1 MNNSA
6 LWIVLNRMRVPL
18 MVLIITYTI
27 AIVGFLVIEGVD
39 ENGNAYHMSIFDA
52 FYVVTYTATTIGFGE
67 IPYQFTYAQRIWMS
81 MIVYATVM
89 GWFYSLGSLVTL
101 FQDKLLLAQIAE
113 TRFVN
118 QIKNMNQTFLIVL
131 GYNYTTSEII
141 KKANKE
147 GVRTVVIEKDEAKI
161 NELNLENFTP
171 TVPCLMGDVY
181 DPVALEKA
189 GLKSKYCKAVVSLFS
204 DDNLNLRV
212 ALTAKYLNK
221 NVTLAIKSTTHAQ
234 SEDLRDLGVE
244 IVENPYEII
253 AEQVDM
259 IFRNPYML
267 VLEKWIHGIGT
278 LDEEILEIPKGKF
291 IVYGF
296 GKLGRKIYQVLAE
309 NGNDVVFIKPPNESI
324 EVIPKDMIDLVITE
338 GRDEKEMLLAA
349 GIEDA
354 VGIIA
359 RTTSDTLNLSILAS
373 ARKINPN
380 IITIARENEMA
391 DLSVF
396 KNANIDLVFIPQKVL
411 IEKTTN
417 ALIAPYSSRFLQM
430 IRAKNDPAFVKV
442 LIEKIVKKV
451 GANPITFGIKVNKEK
466 SYAIWNSIVNKK
478 RKITLDVCAR
488 SRKDWTKRN
497 KILPLILIRGE
508 KEYLLPSWDIEIK
521 LGDKI
526 LFASDEE
533 AKDDVRWIS
542 KNIYEFF
549 YVYFGKEKNIFDKFI
564 KRDIE

>member
-6 LWIVLNRMRVPL
+6 LWIVLFRMRAPL

-27 AIVGFLVIEGVD
+27 AIAGFLVIEGVD
-39 ENGNAYHMSIFDA
+39 DAGNVYNMTIFDA

-67 IPYQFTYAQRIWMS
+67 IPYAFTPAQRIWMS

-113 TRFVN
+113 TRFLK
-118 QIKNMNQTFLIVL
+118 QIRNMNQSFLIVL

-181 DPVALEKA
+181 DPQALEKA
-189 GLKSKYCKAVVSLFS
+189 GLHSKYCKAVVSLFS

-212 ALTAKYLNK
+212 ALTAKYLNDD
-221 NVTLAIKSTTHAQ
+221 VTLAIKSTTHTQ
-234 SEDLRDLGVE
+234 SEDLKDLGVQ

-253 AEQVDM
+253 AGQIDM
-259 IFRNPYML
+259 ALRNPYLL
-267 VLEKWIHGIGT
+267 VLEKWLHNVGT
-278 LDEEILEIPKGKF
+278 LDEKIVDLPRGKY

-296 GKLGRKIYQVLAE
+296 GKLGRKVHQVLTA
-309 NGNDVVFIKPPNESI
+309 NGMEVVFIKPPI
-324 EVIPKDMIDLVITE
+324 EERKVIPKDMRKHVIMD
-338 GRDEKEMLLAA
+338 GKDEKEMLLEA
-349 GIEDA
+349 GILEADA
-354 VGIIA
+354 IIA
-359 RTTSDTLNLSILAS
+359 RTMSDTHNLSMLAS
-373 ARKINPN
+373 ARKVNDN

-396 KNANIDLVFIPQKVL
+396 KNAKIDLVFIPQKVL

-417 ALIAPYSSRFLQM
+417 ALIAPYSSKFLDM
-430 IRAKNDPAFVKV
+430 VRLKDDPEFVKA
-442 LIEKIVKKV
+442 LIDRIVNKV
-451 GANPITFGIKVNKEK
+451 GINPITFGLTISEEK
-466 SYAIWNSIVNKK
+466 SFAIWNSIVNKK
-478 RKITLDVCAR
+478 RTIKLDVLAR
-488 SRKDWTKRN
+488 SRSNCKDRN

-508 KEYLLPSWDIEIK
+508 ENILLPSWDEELQ

-526 LFASDEE
+526 LFASDEN
-533 AKDDVRWIS
+533 AKEDLRWIS

-549 YVYFGKEKNIFDKFI
+549 YVYFGKEKNMFNKFL
-564 KRDIE
+564 KGEY

>member
-6 LWIVLNRMRVPL
+6 LWIVLHRMRAPL

-27 AIVGFLVIEGVD
+27 AIAGFLVIEGVD
-39 ENGNAYHMSIFDA
+39 DAGNPYHMTIFDA

-67 IPYQFTYAQRIWMS
+67 IPYAFTHGQRIWMS

-113 TRFVN
+113 TRFIK
-118 QIKNMNQTFLIVL
+118 QIRNMNQSFLIVL

-147 GVRTVVIEKDEAKI
+147 GVRTVVIEKDETKI

-181 DPVALEKA
+181 DPQALEKA
-189 GLKSKYCKAVVSLFS
+189 GLHSKHCKAVVSLFS

-212 ALTAKYLNK
+212 ALTAKYLN
-221 NVTLAIKSTTHAQ
+221 NDVTLAIKSTTHAQ
-234 SEDLRDLGVE
+234 SEDLKDLGVQ

-259 IFRNPYML
+259 ALRNPHML
-267 VLEKWIHGIGT
+267 ILEKWIHGVGT
-278 LDEEILEIPKGKF
+278 LDEKIVTLPRGKY

-296 GKLGRKIYQVLAE
+296 GKLGRKIHQVLNE
-309 NGNDVVFIKPPNESI
+309 NGIEVIFIKPPI
-324 EVIPKDMIDLVITE
+324 EDMSVIPKDMRDIVVTE
-338 GRDEKEMLLAA
+338 GRDEKEMLLEA
-349 GIEDA
+349 GIMESD
-354 VGIIA
+354 GIIA
-359 RTTSDTLNLSILAS
+359 RTVSDTHNLSMLAS
-373 ARKINPN
+373 ARKVNPN
-380 IITIARENEMA
+380 IVTIARENEMA

-396 KNANIDLVFIPQKVL
+396 KNAKIDLVFIPQKVL

-417 ALIAPYSSRFLQM
+417 ALIAPYSSKFLDM
-430 IRAKNDPAFVKV
+430 VKSEDDPEFVKG
-442 LIEKIVKKV
+442 IIDRIVKKI
-451 GANPITFGIKVNKEK
+451 GPNPITFGITVNKEK
-466 SYAIWNSIVNKK
+466 SYALWNSLVNKK
-478 RKITLDVCAR
+478 RIIKLDVLAR
-488 SRKDWTKRN
+488 SRSNWQERN
-497 KILPLILIRGE
+497 KALPLILIRGE
-508 KEYLLPSWDIEIK
+508 ERILLPSWDEELK

-526 LFASDEE
+526 LFASDEDS
-533 AKDDVRWIS
+533 KDDIRWIT

-549 YVYFGKEKNIFDKFI
+549 YVYFGKEKNMFNKLL
-564 KRDIE
+564 KGEY

>member
-1 MNNSA
+1 
-6 LWIVLNRMRVPL
+6 MRAPL
-18 MVLIITYTI
+18 MVLIVTYTI
-27 AIVGFLVIEGVD
+27 AIAGFLVIEGVD
-39 ENGNAYHMSIFDA
+39 DAGNVYHMTIFDA

-67 IPYQFTYAQRIWMS
+67 IPYAFTPAQRIWMS

-113 TRFVN
+113 TRFTK
-118 QIKNMNQTFLIVL
+118 QIKNLNQSFLIVL

-181 DPVALEKA
+181 DPGALEKA
-189 GLKSKYCKAVVSLFS
+189 GLHSKYCKAVVSLFS

-221 NVTLAIKSTTHAQ
+221 DVTLAIKSTTHAQ
-234 SEDLRDLGVE
+234 SEDLKDLGVQ

-259 IFRNPYML
+259 ALRNPYML
-267 VLEKWIHGIGT
+267 LLEKWIHGVGT
-278 LDEEILEIPKGKF
+278 LDEKIVNLPRGKY

-296 GKLGRKIYQVLAE
+296 GKLGRKIHQVLNE
-309 NGNDVVFIKPPNESI
+309 NGIEVTFIKPPI
-324 EVIPKDMIDLVITE
+324 EDRKVIPKDMRKHVVME
-338 GRDEKEMLLAA
+338 GRDEKEMLLEA
-349 GIEDA
+349 GILEAD
-354 VGIIA
+354 GIIA
-359 RTTSDTLNLSILAS
+359 RTVSDTHNLSMLAS
-373 ARKINPN
+373 ARKVNPN
-380 IITIARENEMA
+380 IVTIARENEMA

-396 KNANIDLVFIPQKVL
+396 KNAKIDLVFIPQKVL

-417 ALIAPYSSRFLQM
+417 ALIAPYSSKFLHLVRQ
-430 IRAKNDPAFVKV
+430 KDDPEFVKGV
-442 LIEKIVKKV
+442 IDRIVNKI
-451 GANPITFGIKVNKEK
+451 GGNPITFGITVNKEK
-466 SYAIWNSIVNKK
+466 SFALWNSIINKK
-478 RKITLDVCAR
+478 RTIKLDVLAR
-488 SRKDWTKRN
+488 SRSDWEVRN
-497 KILPLILIRGE
+497 KILPLILIRGDE
-508 KEYLLPSWDIEIK
+508 LFLLPSWEEELR

-533 AKDDVRWIS
+533 AMNDVRWIT

-549 YVYFGKEKNIFDKFI
+549 YVYFGKEKNMFNKML
-564 KRDIE
+564 KGEY

>member
-6 LWIVLNRMRVPL
+6 LWIVLFRMRAPL

-27 AIVGFLVIEGVD
+27 AIAGFLVIEGVD
-39 ENGNAYHMSIFDA
+39 DAGNVYNMTIFDA

-67 IPYQFTYAQRIWMS
+67 IPYAFTPAQRIWMS

-113 TRFVN
+113 TRFLK
-118 QIKNMNQTFLIVL
+118 QIRNMNQSFLIVL

-181 DPVALEKA
+181 DPQALEKA
-189 GLKSKYCKAVVSLFS
+189 GLHSKYCKAVVSLFS

-212 ALTAKYLNK
+212 ALTAKYLNDD
-221 NVTLAIKSTTHAQ
+221 VTLAIKSTTHTQ
-234 SEDLRDLGVE
+234 SEDLKDLGVQ

-253 AEQVDM
+253 AGQIDM
-259 IFRNPYML
+259 ALRNPYLL
-267 VLEKWIHGIGT
+267 VLEKWLHNVGT
-278 LDEEILEIPKGKF
+278 LDEKIVDLPRGKY

-296 GKLGRKIYQVLAE
+296 GKLGRKVHQVLTA
-309 NGNDVVFIKPPNESI
+309 NGIEVVFIKPPI
-324 EVIPKDMIDLVITE
+324 EERKVIPKDMRKHVIMD
-338 GRDEKEMLLAA
+338 GKDEKEMLLEA
-349 GIEDA
+349 GILEADA
-354 VGIIA
+354 IIA
-359 RTTSDTLNLSILAS
+359 RTMSDTHNLSMLAS
-373 ARKINPN
+373 ARKVNDN

-396 KNANIDLVFIPQKVL
+396 KNAKIDLVFIPQKVL

-417 ALIAPYSSRFLQM
+417 ALIAPYSSKFLDM
-430 IRAKNDPAFVKV
+430 VRLKDDPEFVKA
-442 LIEKIVKKV
+442 LIDRIVNKV
-451 GANPITFGIKVNKEK
+451 GINPITFGLTISEEK
-466 SYAIWNSIVNKK
+466 SFAIWNSIVNKK
-478 RKITLDVCAR
+478 RTIKLDVLAR
-488 SRKDWTKRN
+488 SRSNCKDRN
-497 KILPLILIRGE
+497 KILPMDYQVLHIISLFLQLCLWHIIFG
-508 KEYLLPSWDIEIK
+508 SK
-521 LGDKI
+521 LKKVKQ
-526 LFASDEE
+526 FTFS
-533 AKDDVRWIS
+533 
-542 KNIYEFF
+542 
-549 YVYFGKEKNIFDKFI
+549 
-564 KRDIE
+564 